1 MKPPKTYHINFYQKF
16 HLRNLI
22 MSIQVIY
29 FHTHGHPWHP
39 QCIHMITLPP
49 LLHHPQ
55 VFFYLQL
62 LVWHTEFSHQ
72 EIILYQLLLLL
83 TTPVDTP
90 CYQPILKI
98 HILQVIHNIL
108 HRSPYLIQ
116 EHPGDLQTLFK
127 ELTQQMLTDLHQSVH
142 LFLTSLMFNQK

>member
-1 MKPPKTYHINFYQKF
+1 
-16 HLRNLI
+16 

-90 CYQPILKI
+90 THGSTSVPTSDQKDSTSETAQNL
-98 HILQVIHNIL
+98 
-108 HRSPYLIQ
+108 PY
-116 EHPGDLQTLFK
+116 
-127 ELTQQMLTDLHQSVH
+127 
-142 LFLTSLMFNQK
+142 